1 MKCSNHVTIFVGLAI
16 LSVVLGA
23 VPPVGC
29 WAQDTVVA
37 ARDGR
42 LQLDLADTNLDHLE
56 LSMADWAGSPAS
68 LTRSSVISFD
78 LSAYTSNPSFVQ
90 FSSVVLRLGEPT
102 GGNGGSPLHTVN
114 RLLRDFVES
123 EVTYNEYSSGNA
135 WEAPGAL
142 GASDSVEI
150 ATGVIGGDTGVEWS
164 GVGLDVTAIANAW
177 ADAPD
182 TTQLGFLIYA
192 ENKFFFRTYGN
203 TEGTAGPGP
212 GPVLE
217 VEALTG
223 TIVDSTNVVVADTLG
238 TSFSSVSNATYRLQS
253 TPDLV
258 SSNFSDTG
266 AFAVGSGGPMTLFD
280 PTGPSTSKNYRVKQ
294 E

>member
-1 MKCSNHVTIFVGLAI
+1 MKRCKRLTDVVCPAVLLALVGGFLHSA
-16 LSVVLGA
+16 S
-23 VPPVGC
+23 

-37 ARDGR
+37 SRDCR
-42 LQLDLADTNLDHLE
+42 MQLDLPTTNLDHLE
-56 LSMADWAGSPAS
+56 LSVADWDGSPTS

-78 LSAYTSNPSFVQ
+78 LSTYTSNPNFVE
-90 FSSVVLRLGEPT
+90 FTSVVLRLGEPT
-102 GGNGGSPLHTVN
+102 GGNGGSPLHKVN

-123 EVTYNEYSSGNA
+123 EVTYNDYSSGNA

-142 GASDSVEI
+142 GASDSVEV
-150 ATGVIGGDTGVEWS
+150 ATGVIGGDTGIEWS
-164 GVGLDVTAIANAW
+164 GIGLDVTAIANAW
-177 ADAPD
+177 AGAPD

-192 ENKFFFRTYGN
+192 DNKFFFRTYGN
-203 TEGTAGPGP
+203 TESAAGPGP

-217 VEALTG
+217 VEAQTG
-223 TIVDSTNVVVADTLG
+223 IIIGSTDAVVDDVLG
-238 TSFSSVSNATYRLQS
+238 TSFSSVSNSTYRLQS

-266 AFAVGSGGPMTLFD
+266 AFAIGNGGDMTLFD